1 MKGKIKIIKGKFSYD
16 KNIIF
21 NDLNAEFFPD
31 RLNLL
36 KGFSGSGKTTLLKII
51 AGKLKLTSG
60 ILQNEL
66 KTFSFAYQDIR
77 LLPYLTARENIC
89 LVMPKNI
96 SKSEQRKKA
105 DELLETLGLL
115 SYKNFLPSALSGG
128 MQRRVGFARALAF
141 DADMYLL
148 DEVFE
153 SLDEQSVKIVAE
165 FLRDMLKKKGKGA
178 ICVTHKVPKALENCY
193 AVVL

>member
-1 MKGKIKIIKGKFSYD
+1 MSSKIKIINGKFSYG

-21 NDLNAEFFPD
+21 NNLNIEFFTD

-60 ILQNEL
+60 ILQSEVKN
-66 KTFSFAYQDIR
+66 FSFAYQDIR
-77 LLPYLTARENIC
+77 LLPYLSARENIC

-96 SKSEQRKKA
+96 SKNEQIKKA
-105 DELLETLGLL
+105 DYLLEVLALS
-115 SYKNFLPSALSGG
+115 SYKNFLPAELSGG
-128 MQRRVGFARALAF
+128 MQRRVGLARALAF
-141 DADMYLL
+141 DAKMYLL

-153 SLDEQSVKIVAE
+153 SLDEETIKIVTTVLLE
-165 FLRDMLKKKGKGA
+165 TLKKEGRGA
-178 ICVTHKVPKALENCY
+178 ICVTHKVPADLENCY
-193 AVVL
+193 EVVL